1 MLWPRGQCLSLRR
14 GTKEEYLCSSKM
26 YRASIG
32 LMLGVE
38 EWALHAEA
46 LQCSC
51 SRGVVGGGSSGA
63 SSHDGAEMQGSARS
77 GDRL

>member
-1 MLWPRGQCLSLRR
+1 ML
-14 GTKEEYLCSSKM
+14 EEGCATAMRSVSGSAQRNAGERYLCSSKM

-32 LMLGVE
+32 LMLGVG

-51 SRGVVGGGSSGA
+51 SRGVAGGGSSGA
-63 SSHDGAEMQGSARS
+63 SNDGAEI
-77 GDRL
+77 